1 MLCIMC
7 IYQIKKDVI
16 PDPNKELHDGID
28 VHVHEK
34 REVPDDEEDL
44 KDKDDDDD
52 SIKPKLPR
60 DLFIVTDP
68 PEKDS
73 LFDSVPNTPPPPPCP
88 PPDPI
93 STVHYHESGYQDE
106 KNVVMD
112 TSLVTLHSD
121 PVLGTIDT
129 SFDYSDTSLHG
140 NTTDQSTDD
149 FHLSPAPLLP
159 TSPPGEA
166 PPPLPPPSSP
176 GEAPPPLPPTSPP
189 RETPPP
195 LPPTETPPPLPP
207 TSPPRLSDIEMVN
220 NI

>member
-1 MLCIMC
+1 MLCIIC
-7 IYQIKKDVI
+7 IYQIKKDI
-16 PDPNKELHDGID
+16 ILDPNKELHDEKELHD
-28 VHVHEK
+28 VHFHEK

-44 KDKDDDDD
+44 EDKDDDD
-52 SIKPKLPR
+52 SIKPKLPH

-73 LFDSVPNTPPPPPCP
+73 LFDSVPNTPPPPLCP
-88 PPDPI
+88 PPDLI

-106 KNVVMD
+106 KDVVMD
-112 TSLVTLHSD
+112 TSLATLHSD

-129 SFDYSDTSLHG
+129 SFDYSDTSLHV

-149 FHLSPAPLLP
+149 FHLSPPP
-159 TSPPGEA
+159 TPHTSP
-166 PPPLPPPSSP
+166 P